1 MAKAHSN
8 RIFKV
13 FLGQKYGYR
22 PLPTRILEKEFELI
36 IKILKDEPDD
46 IRLLQTW
53 YKLDSN
59 SIPAVYVL
67 QPVSSVFKNFT
78 NKTEKALMEED
89 QNQWWKTM
97 GRLCTVVRNGAKRLL
112 DNKLFTPHDNHRYNW
127 SGKQELI
134 SKLD

>member
-1 MAKAHSN
+1 M
-8 RIFKV
+8 
-13 FLGQKYGYR
+13 
-22 PLPTRILEKEFELI
+22 PTRILEKEFELI

-46 IRLLQTW
+46 IKLLQTW

-112 DNKLFTPHDNHRYNW
+112 DNKLFKPHDNHRYNW
-127 SGKQELI
+127 SGA
-134 SKLD
+134 